1 MKTFKM
7 NNVVRSLK
15 FCMLALSLLSP
26 LMSLAYPS
34 DFKDQ
39 VDLVF
44 NVLTGKSCKNLY
56 DAANA
61 IYRDQANKYNADI
74 TPMTSYEKVEKICK
88 ENRFICA
95 KDNDKLLFSIG
106 KIRNE
111 NDGYKIVTMNFYTK
125 NNKNLM
131 TKCNIV
137 INTKNTNRGY
147 PISLPEISSNL
158 RECIKTIENKYCVV
172 KALNNIYTTLE
183 TLP

>member
-1 MKTFKM
+1 M

-88 ENRFICA
+88 ENRFICT
-95 KDNDKLLFSIG
+95 KDNNKLLFSIG

-111 NDGYKIVTMNFYTK
+111 NDGYKVVTMNFYTK

-172 KALNNIYTTLE
+172 KALNNI
-183 TLP
+183 